1 VICSLGLR
9 EIPRGWRN
17 CFSRTINQEV
27 KTMMTYIVLLAA
39 AGTVLAAFRYG
50 LRRYRASQMIRRI
63 LEG

>member
-1 VICSLGLR
+1 
-9 EIPRGWRN
+9 
-17 CFSRTINQEV
+17 
-27 KTMMTYIVLLAA
+27 MMTYIVLLAA